1 MRPEGPD
8 GKQDNSGYG
17 TKEEKPALG
26 VGTGSACL
34 VNPYLISSFLA
45 RALENRSPAKLMSAE
60 VDLKQRRRT
69 LVLLVGITLAMFG
82 FGFALVP
89 IYGLLCDLTGI
100 PSIEQRVNAK
110 ASIQSVHKEIEER
123 WITVK
128 FDATVQPDLPWF
140 FEPMENKL
148 KVRLGEIQD
157 MKFKVEN
164 RSSDRVSGQAIPN
177 IAPWQATPFFD
188 KIECFCFRQQ
198 TLTGGES
205 KEMPL
210 RFVVSQDLPEGIE
223 VLTLSYIFMK
233 QKENTDKDKLAA
245 K

>member
-1 MRPEGPD
+1 
-8 GKQDNSGYG
+8 
-17 TKEEKPALG
+17 
-26 VGTGSACL
+26 
-34 VNPYLISSFLA
+34 
-45 RALENRSPAKLMSAE
+45 MSAE
-60 VDLKQRRRT
+60 ANYKQRRRT
-69 LVLLVGITLAMFG
+69 LVLLVGIVLAMFG

-110 ASIQSVHKEIEER
+110 ASAQSLNNNEVKER
-123 WITVK
+123 WVTVK

-140 FEPMENKL
+140 FEPMESKL

-157 MKFKVEN
+157 AKFKVEN
-164 RSSDRVSGQAIPN
+164 RSSQRVSGQAIPN
-177 IAPWQATPFFD
+177 IAPWQATAFFD

-198 TLTGGES
+198 TLTGGENR
-205 KEMPL
+205 EMPL
-210 RFVVSQDLPEGIE
+210 RFVVSPDLPEGIE

-233 QKENTDKDKLAA
+233 QKETTDKDKLAA